1 MRALLSPPHGGVLFE
16 RRKKRANEKGR
27 RRTTLAFLS
36 ARLKRRSRN
45 LSLSLSLSLSQ
56 KRRSSRERPTR
67 ERYDDDDDDDG
78 IVDVFFVDAFDDRD
92 DAVAVVLRQR
102 REKKRDE

>member
-1 MRALLSPPHGGVLFE
+1 MFE

-45 LSLSLSLSLSQ
+45 LSLSLSLSQ
-56 KRRSSRERPTR
+56 KRLSSRERPTR

>member
-1 MRALLSPPHGGVLFE
+1 MRALSSRPDGGVLFE

-67 ERYDDDDDDDG
+67 ERYDDDDG

>member
-1 MRALLSPPHGGVLFE
+1 MRALSSRPDGGVLFE

-45 LSLSLSLSLSQ
+45 LSLSLSLSLSEA
-56 KRRSSRERPTR
+56 SFFSRETD
-67 ERYDDDDDDDG
+67 ERK
-78 IVDVFFVDAFDDRD
+78 IR
-92 DAVAVVLRQR
+92 
-102 REKKRDE
+102 